1 MTPQSVVPHQS
12 PRATRARWPLAALL
26 AVTTLAACKQDKTP
40 ASPSAPAEQGSGST
54 STPTGAPSAPG
65 TAAGGTATGP
75 GTQPAATP
83 PSPESLTPVIRE
95 LAPEGLLPEA
105 VVIEFPRA
113 VMPSEGDVK
122 PGTTVDITPRPQGSL
137 SWTTPSTLTFRP
149 SAPGFSPNTKYT
161 VTVGSVWTPAGEV
174 KPPSDGSWSYRF
186 TTPAF
191 RFVRLSPRQLDLP
204 KGRVEVDVVFSG
216 PVELAAVRSRGAFQ
230 VEGQAITE
238 VKWSTIA
245 TARNVLTAQL
255 THPRLKPTATVRFA
269 LTEGLSAA
277 AEGKATAPAAE
288 ATFAL
293 RDSKRL
299 DVTGVFLKEG
309 ATGHYLEVSCRDS
322 APGAPAVAR
331 EFQEYDSYYWDDSN
345 KGCMLDDAV
354 AADAIHLTPPVKF
367 TLTPSRRGFRL
378 FGDFKRGPH
387 ALRID
392 AGTASVGGGT
402 LLAPFAHAFS
412 VPARKPQV
420 SFASSGRY
428 LPRSAWRNL
437 PLQHLNLDEV
447 ELTVRNV
454 PPENLV
460 FWMGDDNTETVD
472 ERTSN
477 VVAKRKL
484 ALKSAPDTLATTY
497 VDVATLV
504 PATTRG
510 LVELSATSGEWRA
523 STRILLTDLS
533 LVAKRGGPAPGATD
547 RGEVWVWALGMES
560 TEPLSGV
567 EVSLVKKSGQSVARC
582 TTVGA
587 EGCVLKV
594 PPPGVDDS
602 EPFALIARDGE
613 ELTYLKYSELK
624 TEIANSDV
632 QGEPYRGEK
641 PYRASLWSD
650 RGVYRPGDTAH
661 VVAVLRAQDDVA
673 PPVGMP
679 VELVVVDPRERE
691 LRKVTLKTNEAGLVS
706 LDVPFEAF
714 QDTGR
719 YRVTLK
725 VADRDVASY
734 GLSVEEFVPERMKVT
749 ARAEKEGYVQG
760 EEVPV
765 GVEAAYLFGGSAE
778 GSPVELTCRL
788 VPSEFKPK
796 ENAQYA
802 YGVWRQGGAEPRPT
816 TLGQV
821 KGTLDAKGQA
831 LLRCPAQANTGG
843 FRGAARLTAL
853 ASVFES
859 GSGRSTVG
867 DASTQVHPEPYYVG
881 LQANTRK
888 VKAGKPFTVQGV
900 VVDWDGKLVTGG
912 GAGGKAP
919 KSVDV
924 EYVRLEEEYG
934 YFYDEVE
941 GYERYQRHLRPLREG
956 RVTVP
961 VKDGRFS
968 VDVTPGEDA
977 AGYLVRVRSGAT
989 QTDLELEGEG
999 RYYWWGEGNRV
1010 DQTPRPLKPASLNV
1024 VLPASA
1030 RVGQPVA
1037 VTLKVPYKGRLL
1049 LTAETDRVLTSEW
1062 KAVEPGE
1069 VTWSFKPAGFAPN
1082 VYVSAFLVKDPH
1094 LESKE
1099 AFMPDRAFGVASVT
1113 LEPVDYTQAVTM
1125 NVPKEVR
1132 SNDTLTVELDLGA
1145 VEGPTFATVAV
1156 VDEGILSLTRFQ
1168 SPDPLKQ
1175 LFTKRAL
1182 GVDTYETIGWTLLV
1196 PPGGN
1201 SRSTGGDGE
1210 GDSAGR
1216 VQPVKPVALWSG
1228 VVAVPA
1234 NGKLRVPFK
1243 LPQYRG
1249 AVRVMAV
1256 TAGKQRIGRA
1266 SAQVLVRDPL
1276 VLQATLPRFLTQN
1289 DEIQVPVFVTNL
1301 SGKAQDVKV
1310 TLATES
1316 LPVPGL
1322 AQPATVGSP
1331 VQLLGKSEGRVRL
1344 EDGKS
1349 TTFVFQARA
1358 VQAVGAARMTVTVEG
1373 GGHTSRE
1380 TLDVPLTPAGPR
1392 ERRVQ
1397 RVELAQG
1404 TTDLSKL
1411 LQGWVPTTERTT
1423 LWVTTNPYA
1432 QSLQHLSYLVRYPYG
1447 CVEQTTSS
1455 TRPLLFVSELLDTVD
1470 PTLTQGK
1477 PVGDLVLAGINR
1489 VLSMQTS
1496 AGGFAYWPGH
1506 TEPVDWGTAYATH
1519 MLLDA
1524 QKLKYPVPQDRL
1536 DDALAWMGN
1545 MLNNY
1550 EGRTGRHGGYSESS
1564 EAYMHYVL
1572 ALGGKG
1578 RKARVQ
1584 KMVEALAEKAKKTPL
1599 VGEER
1604 EQDYMLKAA
1613 LWLAGDRRYEK
1624 ELKSPDL
1631 SPVTDERKNNWS
1643 FYSDKRRRGFMLS
1656 TFQDLFGNDAAGEPL
1671 AQLVAESLQTHSSSG
1686 YTTQEL
1692 VWGISGLGKRLQGTA
1707 STFSAPVLTAEGKT
1721 VAPVQDKAARTSDRT
1736 WALARA
1742 SERQGLNLEVKSK
1755 DAGKLYLIVSS
1766 EGVRTDGQ
1774 VKSGG
1779 QGLTLTRRWRKLDG
1793 TELALGADP
1802 VALADLVYV
1811 ELEVRNTTAGRVQ
1824 NIALVDRLPAGWEIE
1839 NARLGRG
1846 GAVSWVDADALWSA
1860 DYVNIRDDRME
1871 VFGSLNSGES
1881 KKVVYAVRAVTA
1893 GTFQLPSAEA
1903 EAMYDPRLWA
1913 REKPGTVR
1921 VSGPWKDNLL

>member
-1 MTPQSVVPHQS
+1 V
-12 PRATRARWPLAALL
+12 RRRRARDAGPGAEAAAAL
-26 AVTTLAACKQDKTP
+26 
-40 ASPSAPAEQGSGST
+40 
-54 STPTGAPSAPG
+54 
-65 TAAGGTATGP
+65 
-75 GTQPAATP
+75 

-95 LAPEGLLPEA
+95 LATEGVLPQA
-105 VVIEFPRA
+105 IVIEFPRP
-113 VMPSEGDVK
+113 VMPPYEREARKGTAVTVN
-122 PGTTVDITPRPQGSL
+122 PGVRGSL
-137 SWTTPSTLTFRP
+137 AWTTPSTLTFTP
-149 SAPGFSPNTKYT
+149 VAPGFGFGTQYS
-161 VTVGSVWTPAGEV
+161 VTLDSLGTPAGEL
-174 KPPSDGSWSYRF
+174 KPPSEGAWAYRF

-191 RFVRLSPRQLDLP
+191 RFLRVSPRQLDAA
-204 KGRVEVDVVFSG
+204 KGRVEVDVLFSG
-216 PVELAAVRSRGAFQ
+216 PVELAAVRSRGTFQ
-230 VEGQAITE
+230 VEGQPISE
-238 VKWSTIA
+238 VKWSTVPSH
-245 TARNVLTAQL
+245 RNTVTAQL
-255 THPRLKPTATVRFA
+255 AHPRLKPGATVRFTLPA
-269 LTEGLSAA
+269 GVTASADA
-277 AEGKATAPAAE
+277 RQTAPAAE

-293 RDSKRL
+293 RAGKRL
-299 DVTGVFLKEG
+299 DFTAVFLKEG

-322 APGAPAVAR
+322 AMEAPGPAR
-331 EFQEYDSYYWDDSN
+331 ESEEYDQYYWEDNN

-367 TLTPSRRGFRL
+367 SLAPSRRGFRI
-378 FGDFKRGPH
+378 FGDFKRGP
-387 ALRID
+387 ASLRID
-392 AGTASVGGGT
+392 AGTSSVGGGVLLSPYVQT
-402 LLAPFAHAFS
+402 LS

-460 FWMGDDNTETVD
+460 FWMSDDNTETVD

-484 ALKSAPDTLATTY
+484 ALKSTPDTLATTY
-497 VDVATLV
+497 VDVASLV

-510 LVELSATSGEWRA
+510 LVELSAIKGDWRA

-533 LVAKRGGPAPGATD
+533 LVAKRGGPAPGTTD
-547 RGEVWVWALGMES
+547 SGEVWVWALGMES

-582 TTVGA
+582 TTVGT

-594 PPPGVDDS
+594 PAPGVDDS

-661 VVAVLRAQDDVA
+661 VAAVLRGQDNRA
-673 PPVGMP
+673 PPAGMP
-679 VELVVVDPRERE
+679 VELAVVDPRERE
-691 LRKVTLKTNEAGLVS
+691 LRKVALKTNEAGLVA

-725 VADRDVASY
+725 VADRDVATY
-734 GLSVEEFVPERMKVT
+734 GFSVEEFVPERMKVT
-749 ARAEKEGYVQG
+749 AQAEKEGYVQG

-802 YGVWRQGGAEPRPT
+802 YGVWRQDGSEPRPT

-821 KGTLDAKGQA
+821 KGALDAKGQV
-831 LLRCPAQANTGG
+831 LLRCPAQASTGA

-867 DASTQVHPEPYYVG
+867 EATAQVHPEPYYVG

-900 VVDWDGKLVTGG
+900 VVDWEGKLVTS
-912 GAGGKAP
+912 GGKAP
-919 KSVDV
+919 KSVAV
-924 EYVRLEEEYG
+924 EYVRLEQEYG
-934 YFYDEVE
+934 FFYDEAE
-941 GYERYQRHLRPLREG
+941 GSERYQRYLRPMREG
-956 RVTVP
+956 STTVQ

-999 RYYWWGEGNRV
+999 NYYWWGEGNRV

-1024 VLPASA
+1024 ALPSSA
-1030 RVGQPVA
+1030 RVGEPVA
-1037 VTLKVPYKGRLL
+1037 VKLKVPYRGRLL
-1049 LTAETDRVLTSEW
+1049 LTAETDRVLASEW

-1094 LESKE
+1094 LESAQ
-1099 AFMPDRAFGVASVT
+1099 AFMPDRAFGVASVP
-1113 LEPVDYTQAVTM
+1113 LEPVDFTQAVTM

-1132 SNDTLTVELDLGA
+1132 SNDTLTVDLDLGA

-1210 GDSAGR
+1210 GDASGR

-1276 VLQATLPRFLTQN
+1276 VLQATLPRFLIQG

-1310 TLATES
+1310 TLGTES

-1322 AQPATVGSP
+1322 AAPATATAP
-1331 VQLLGKSEGRVRL
+1331 VQLLGKSEGRIRL

-1349 TTFVFQARA
+1349 TTFVFQAKA
-1358 VQAVGAARMTVTVEG
+1358 VQSVGAARMTVTVEG

-1380 TLDVPLTPAGPR
+1380 SLDVPLAPAGPR

-1397 RVELAQG
+1397 RIELAQG
-1404 TTDLSKL
+1404 TTDVSKY
-1411 LQGWVPTTERTT
+1411 LQGWVPTTERST
-1423 LWVTTNPYA
+1423 LWVTANPYA
-1432 QSLQHLSYLVRYPYG
+1432 QSLQHLSYLVTYPYG

-1455 TRPLLFVSELLDTVD
+1455 TRPLLYVSELVDDVD

-1477 PVGDLVLAGINR
+1477 PVGDMVLAGINR
-1489 VLSMQTS
+1489 VLSMQTPS
-1496 AGGFAYWPGH
+1496 GGFAYWPGH
-1506 TEPVDWGTAYATH
+1506 TEPVDWGSAYATH
-1519 MLLDA
+1519 LLLDA

-1536 DDALAWMGN
+1536 DDALKWMGD

-1584 KMVEALAEKAKKTPL
+1584 KMVEALAEKSKKAPL

-1624 ELKSPDL
+1624 ELRSPDL

-1643 FYSDKRRRGFMLS
+1643 FYSDRRRRGFMLS

-1671 AQLVAESLQTHSSSG
+1671 AQMVAGALQTHSSSW

-1692 VWGISGLGKRLQGTA
+1692 VWGITGLGKRLQGTTA
-1707 STFSAPVLTAEGKT
+1707 SFSAPTLMADGKA
-1721 VAPVQDKAARTSDRT
+1721 VAPVQDKDARASDRS

-1742 SERQGLNLEVKSK
+1742 SERQGLQLDVKSK
-1755 DAGKLYLIVSS
+1755 DAGKLYLVLSS
-1766 EGVRTDGQ
+1766 EGVRSDGQ
-1774 VKSGG
+1774 VKTGG

-1793 TELALGADP
+1793 TELALGADA
-1802 VALADLVYV
+1802 VSLADLVYV
-1811 ELEVRNTTAGRVQ
+1811 ELELRNGTAERVQ

-1846 GAVSWVDADALWSA
+1846 GSVSWVDADAQWAA

-1871 VFGSLNSGES
+1871 VFGSLNAGES

-1893 GTFQLPSAEA
+1893 GTFTLPSAEA

-1913 REKPGTVR
+1913 REKSDTVR

>member
-1 MTPQSVVPHQS
+1 MGSQSVVTHRA
-12 PRATRARWPLAALL
+12 PRASRARWLLAALWVG
-26 AVTTLAACKQDKTP
+26 ATLAGCKQEPKPATP
-40 ASPSAPAEQGSGST
+40 PAPSQPVAT
-54 STPTGAPSAPG
+54 TAPSAVTDAG
-65 TAAGGTATGP
+65 TTTASAP
-75 GTQPAATP
+75 PTP
-83 PSPESLTPVIRE
+83 EALTPVIHE
-95 LAPEGLLPEA
+95 LAAEGTVPEGI
-105 VVIEFPRA
+105 VIEFPRP
-113 VMPSEGDVK
+113 VVPPDGEVK
-122 PGTTVDITPRPQGSL
+122 KGTVLTITPHVPGSL
-137 SWTTPSTLTFRP
+137 SWRSQSTLAFTPS
-149 SAPGFSPNTKYT
+149 AQGFDFGTQYT
-161 VTVGSVWTPAGEV
+161 VILESLETEAGVVRPASAGAWTH
-174 KPPSDGSWSYRF
+174 RF

-191 RFVRLSPRQLDLP
+191 RFVRLAPRQLDLL
-204 KGRVEVDVVFSG
+204 KGRVEVDAVFSG
-216 PVELAAVRSRGAFQ
+216 PVDLNAVRSRGTFQ
-230 VEGQAITE
+230 VEGQPISD
-238 VKWSTIA
+238 VKWRTVPS
-245 TARNVLTAQL
+245 ARNVLTAQL
-255 THPRLKPTATVRFA
+255 AHPRLKPAATVRFA
-269 LTEGLSAA
+269 LQAGLTAAGRTE
-277 AEGKATAPAAE
+277 ATAPAGE
-288 ATFAL
+288 ASFEL
-293 RDSKRL
+293 RAGKRL
-299 DVTGVFLKEG
+299 DITHVSLREG
-309 ATGHYLEVSCRDS
+309 STGHYLEVNCRDVE
-322 APGAPAVAR
+322 AGAPASPHDAG
-331 EFQEYDSYYWDDSN
+331 EYDEYYWDDRN
-345 KGCMLDDAV
+345 KGCVLDDSV

-367 TLTPSRRGFRL
+367 SIAPSRRGFRI
-378 FGDFKRGPH
+378 FGDFKRGP
-387 ALRID
+387 ASLRID
-392 AGTASVGGGT
+392 AGTPSVGGGT
-402 LLAPFAHAFS
+402 LLSPYVHAFS
-412 VPARKPQV
+412 VPARQPQV
-420 SFASSGRY
+420 SFATSGRY

-437 PLQHLNLDEV
+437 PLQHLNLDSV
-447 ELTVRNV
+447 ELTVRHV

-460 FWMGDDNTETVD
+460 FWMSDDRTETAD

-477 VVAKRKL
+477 VIAKRVL
-484 ALKSAPDTLATTY
+484 PLKSPPDTLTTTY
-497 VDVATLV
+497 VDVASLV
-504 PATTRG
+504 PATTKG
-510 LVELSATSGEWRA
+510 LVELSARKDRWQAA
-523 STRILLTDLS
+523 SRILLTNLS
-533 LVAKRGGPAPGATD
+533 LVAKRGGPERGSND

-567 EVSLVKKSGQSVARC
+567 EVTLVKKSGQAVARC
-582 TTVGA
+582 TTVGTD
-587 EGCVLKV
+587 GCRLKV
-594 PPPGVDDS
+594 PPADVDPS

-632 QGEPYRGEK
+632 QGEPYRAEK

-661 VVAVLRAQDDVA
+661 VAAVLRGQDDKA
-673 PPVGMP
+673 PPAGMP
-679 VELVVVDPRERE
+679 VELVVMDPRERE
-691 LRKVTLKTNEAGLVS
+691 LRKVPLKTNEAGAVA

-714 QDTGR
+714 QDTGS

-725 VADRDVASY
+725 VADRDVATYS
-734 GLSVEEFVPERMKVT
+734 LSVEEFVPERMKVT

-765 GVEAAYLFGGSAE
+765 AVEAAYLFGGSAE

-802 YGVWRQGGAEPRPT
+802 YGVWRQDGKEPRPV

-821 KGTLDAKGQA
+821 KGTLDEKGQA
-831 LLRCPAQANTGG
+831 LLRCPAQASTGG
-843 FRGAARLTAL
+843 FRGAAKLTAL

-867 DASTQVHPEPYYVG
+867 DATALVHPEPYYVG
-881 LQANTRK
+881 LQATTRK
-888 VKAGKPFTVQGV
+888 VKAGKPFTVNGV
-900 VVDWDGKLVTGG
+900 VVDWDGKLLA
-912 GAGGKAP
+912 AGGKAP

-934 YFYDEVE
+934 YYYDESE
-941 GYERYQRHLRPLREG
+941 GYERYQRYLRPLREG
-956 RVTVP
+956 RTTVA
-961 VKDGRFS
+961 VKDGRFT
-968 VDVTPGEDA
+968 VEVTPGADA
-977 AGYLVRVRSGAT
+977 AGYLVRVRAGAT

-999 RYYWWGEGNRV
+999 RYYWWGEDSRV
-1010 DQTPRPLKPASLNV
+1010 DQTPRPLKPTSLDV
-1024 VLPASA
+1024 ALPAKA
-1030 RVGQPVA
+1030 RVGQAVA
-1037 VTLKVPYKGRLL
+1037 VKLKAPYKGRML
-1049 LTAETDRVLTSEW
+1049 LTAETDRVLAAEW

-1069 VTWSFKPAGFAPN
+1069 VTWSFTPSGFAPN

-1094 LESKE
+1094 LESAE
-1099 AFMPDRAFGVASVT
+1099 AFMPDRAFGVASVP

-1132 SNDTLTVELDLGA
+1132 SNDTLTVDLELGA
-1145 VEGPTFATVAV
+1145 LEGPTFATVAV

-1210 GDSAGR
+1210 GSAAGR

-1228 VVAVPA
+1228 LVPVPA

-1256 TAGKQRIGRA
+1256 TVGPQRVGRA

-1322 AQPATVGSP
+1322 AQPAAAGSP
-1331 VQLLGKSEGRVRL
+1331 VQLLGKNEGRVRL

-1349 TTFVFQARA
+1349 STFVFQAKA

-1373 GGHTSRE
+1373 GGYTSFE
-1380 TLDVPLTPAGPR
+1380 SLDVPLSPAGPR

-1397 RVELAQG
+1397 RIELAQG
-1404 TTDLSKL
+1404 TTDVSKY
-1411 LQGWVPTTERTT
+1411 LQGWVPTTERSTF
-1423 LWVTTNPYA
+1423 WVTANPYA
-1432 QSLQHLSYLVRYPYG
+1432 QSLQHLSYLVQYPYG

-1455 TRPLLFVSELLDTVD
+1455 TRPLLFVSELLDDVD
-1470 PTLTQGK
+1470 PTLTKGRD
-1477 PVGDLVLAGINR
+1477 VGDMVLAGINR
-1489 VLSMQTS
+1489 VLSMQTPS
-1496 AGGFAYWPGH
+1496 GGFAYWPGQ
-1506 TEPVDWGTAYATH
+1506 TTPVDWGTAYATH
-1519 MLLDA
+1519 LLLDA

-1536 DDALAWMGN
+1536 DDALTWMGN
-1545 MLNNY
+1545 ELNNA
-1550 EGRTGRHGGYSESS
+1550 EGRTQRHGGYSESS

-1584 KMVEALAEKAKKTPL
+1584 KMVDTLAERAKRGTL
-1599 VGEER
+1599 SGEER

-1624 ELKSPDL
+1624 ELRSPDL

-1643 FYSDKRRRGFMLS
+1643 FYSDRRRRGFMLS
-1656 TFQDLFGNDAAGEPL
+1656 TFQDLFGNDPAGEPL
-1671 AQLVAESLQTHSSSG
+1671 ARMVAEALQAQPSG
-1686 YTTQEL
+1686 WYTTQEL
-1692 VWGISGLGKRLQGTA
+1692 VWGITGLGKRLQGA
-1707 STFSAPVLTAEGKT
+1707 SSNFSPPVLTADGKV
-1721 VAPVQDKAARTSDRT
+1721 VAPTQEKEARASDRT

-1742 SERQGLNLEVKSK
+1742 SERKGLQLEVKSK
-1755 DAGKLYLIVSS
+1755 DEGKLYLILSS
-1766 EGVRTDGQ
+1766 EGVRSDGQ
-1774 VKSGG
+1774 ARTGG
-1779 QGLTLTRRWRKLDG
+1779 QGLTVSRTWRKLDG
-1793 TELALGADP
+1793 TSLDVRGAP
-1802 VALADLVYV
+1802 LALADLVYV
-1811 ELEVRNTTAGRVQ
+1811 ELEITNTTSERVQ

-1846 GAVSWVDADALWSA
+1846 GGASWVEADALWAA

-1871 VFGSLNSGES
+1871 VFGSLNARES

-1893 GTFQLPSAEA
+1893 GSFTLPTAEA
-1903 EAMYDPRLWA
+1903 EAMYDPRMWA
-1913 REKPGTVR
+1913 REAGGTVQ

>member
-1 MTPQSVVPHQS
+1 MGSRSVVTQRA
-12 PRATRARWPLAALL
+12 PRTSWPLVALL
-26 AVTTLAACKQDKTP
+26 VGATLAGCKQEPAPQQPGTP
-40 ASPSAPAEQGSGST
+40 ASPPVAATTPAPA
-54 STPTGAPSAPG
+54 AG
-65 TAAGGTATGP
+65 TDAGTATS
-75 GTQPAATP
+75 AAVTP
-83 PSPESLTPVIRE
+83 PTPESLTPVIRE
-95 LAPEGLLPEA
+95 LATGDA
-105 VVIEFPRA
+105 VPRGIVIEFPRPVA
-113 VMPSEGDVK
+113 PEDSDVK
-122 PGTTVDITPRPQGSL
+122 PGTVVAMVPRVVGSF
-137 SWTTPSTLTFRP
+137 SWSTPSTLTFTP
-149 SAPGFSPNTKYT
+149 SAGEGFRFDTTYT
-161 VTVGSVWTPAGEV
+161 VTLESVETGTGVV
-174 KPPSDGSWSYRF
+174 KAPSEGAWSHRF

-191 RFVRLSPRQLDLP
+191 QFVRLAPRQLDLL

-216 PVELAAVRSRGAFQ
+216 PVELNAVRSRGAFQ
-230 VEGQAITE
+230 VEGESISD
-238 VKWSTIA
+238 VKWRTVPNM
-245 TARNVLTAQL
+245 RNVVSAQFG
-255 THPRLKPTATVRFA
+255 HPRLKPAAKLRFDLKA
-269 LTEGLSAA
+269 GLAA
-277 AEGKATAPAAE
+277 VGDAKATAPVAQSTVE
-288 ATFAL
+288 L
-293 RDSKRL
+293 RAGKRL
-299 DVTGVFLKEG
+299 DFTRVSLGEG
-309 ATGHYLEVSCRDS
+309 STGHYLEVSCRDVE
-322 APGAPAVAR
+322 ADAPASPR
-331 EFQEYDSYYWDDSN
+331 ESEEYDEYYWNDSN
-345 KGCMLDDAV
+345 KGCLLDDGV
-354 AADAIHLTPPVKF
+354 AADAIHLTPAVKF
-367 TLTPSRRGFRL
+367 SIAPSRRGFRI
-378 FGDFKRGPH
+378 FGDFKRGPYS
-387 ALRID
+387 LRID
-392 AGTASVGGGT
+392 AGTPSVGGGV
-402 LLAPFAHAFS
+402 LLSPYVNVVS

-420 SFASSGRY
+420 SFATSGRY

-447 ELTVRNV
+447 ELTVRHV

-460 FWMGDDNTETVD
+460 FWMSDDNTETVD

-484 ALKSAPDTLATTY
+484 ALKSQPDTLTTTY
-497 VDVATLV
+497 VDVANLV
-504 PATTRG
+504 PANTRG
-510 LVELSATSGEWRA
+510 LVEVSARKGEWQA
-523 STRILLTDLS
+523 ATRILLTDLS
-533 LVAKRGGPAPGATD
+533 LVAKRGGPAAGSTD
-547 RGEVWVWALGMES
+547 KGEVWVWALGMEN

-567 EVSLVKKSGQSVARC
+567 EVSLVKKSGQTVARC
-582 TTVGA
+582 TTVA
-587 EGCVLKV
+587 TDGCQLKV
-594 PPPGVDDS
+594 PAPGVDDS
-602 EPFALIARDGE
+602 EPFALIARDGD

-632 QGEPYRGEK
+632 QGEPYRSEK
-641 PYRASLWSD
+641 AYRGSLWSD

-661 VVAVLRAQDDVA
+661 VAAVLRGQDDVA
-673 PPVGMP
+673 PPAGMP

-691 LRKVTLKTNEAGLVS
+691 LKKVSLKTNEAGLVA

-725 VADRDVASY
+725 VADRDVATYS
-734 GLSVEEFVPERMKVT
+734 LSVEEFVPERMKVT
-749 ARAEKEGYVQG
+749 ARTEKEGYVQG
-760 EEVPV
+760 EEIPV
-765 GVEAAYLFGGSAE
+765 AVEAAYLFGGSAE
-778 GSPVELTCRL
+778 GSPVEVTCRL

-802 YGVWRQGGAEPRPT
+802 YGVWRQDGGPLRAV

-821 KGTLDAKGQA
+821 KGELDAKGQA
-831 LLRCPAQANTGG
+831 LLRCPAQAATGG
-843 FRGAARLTAL
+843 LRGAARLTAL

-859 GSGRSTVG
+859 GSGRSSVG
-867 DASTQVHPEPYYVG
+867 DASTPVHPEAYYVG
-881 LQANTRK
+881 LQATTHK
-888 VKAGKPFTVQGV
+888 VKAGKPFTVNGV
-900 VVDWDGKLVTGG
+900 VVDWDGKLLT
-912 GAGGKAP
+912 AGGKAP
-919 KSVDV
+919 KTVDV
-924 EYVRLEEEYG
+924 EYLRLEEEYG
-934 YFYDEVE
+934 LHYDESE
-941 GYERYQRHLRPLREG
+941 GYERYQRYLRPLREG
-956 RVTVP
+956 RTTAQVQN
-961 VKDGRFS
+961 GRFS
-968 VDVTPGEDA
+968 LQVTPGEDA

-999 RYYWWGEGNRV
+999 RYYWWGEGSRV
-1010 DQTPRPLKPASLNV
+1010 DQTPRPLKPTSLDV
-1024 VLPASA
+1024 ALPTTA
-1030 RVGQPVA
+1030 RVGQAINVK
-1037 VTLKVPYKGRLL
+1037 LKAPYKGRVLF
-1049 LTAETDRVLTSEW
+1049 TAETDRVLATEW

-1069 VTWSFKPAGFAPN
+1069 VTWTFTPKGFAPN

-1099 AFMPDRAFGVASVT
+1099 AFMPDRAFGVGSVP
-1113 LEPVDYTQAVTM
+1113 LEPVDYTQAVKL
-1125 NVPKEVR
+1125 NVPTEVR
-1132 SNDTLTVELDLGA
+1132 SNDTLTVDLDLGA

-1210 GDSAGR
+1210 GDASGR

-1256 TAGKQRIGRA
+1256 TAGAKRIGHA

-1310 TLATES
+1310 TLATEA

-1322 AQPATVGSP
+1322 IATTAASP
-1331 VQLLGKSEGRVRL
+1331 LQLLGKSEGRARL

-1349 TTFVFQARA
+1349 STFVFQAKA

-1373 GGHTSRE
+1373 GGYTSRE
-1380 TLDVPLTPAGPR
+1380 SLDVPLSPAGPR

-1397 RVELAQG
+1397 RFELAQG
-1404 TTDLSKL
+1404 TTDVSKY
-1411 LQGWVPTTERTT
+1411 LQGWVPTTERST
-1423 LWVTTNPYA
+1423 LWVTANPYA

-1455 TRPLLFVSELLDTVD
+1455 TRPLLYVSELLDDVD
-1470 PTLTQGK
+1470 PTLKQGRD
-1477 PVGDLVLAGINR
+1477 VSDMVLAGINR
-1489 VLSMQTS
+1489 VLSMQTPS
-1496 AGGFAYWPGH
+1496 GGFAYWPGQ
-1506 TEPVDWGTAYATH
+1506 TEPVEWGTAYATH

-1536 DDALAWMGN
+1536 DDALTWMGN
-1545 MLNNY
+1545 ALNNN
-1550 EGRTGRHGGYSESS
+1550 EGGTNRHGGYSESS

-1578 RKARVQ
+1578 RKARMQ
-1584 KMVEALAEKAKKTPL
+1584 KMVETLAERAKRGAL
-1599 VGEER
+1599 SGEDR
-1604 EQDYMLKAA
+1604 EEDYMLKAA

-1624 ELKSPDL
+1624 ELRDPDL
-1631 SPVTDERKNNWS
+1631 SPVTEERKNNWS
-1643 FYSDKRRRGFMLS
+1643 FYSDRRRRGFMLS

-1671 AQLVAESLQTHSSSG
+1671 ARMVAESLQSHPSG
-1686 YTTQEL
+1686 WYTTQEL
-1692 VWGISGLGKRLQGTA
+1692 VWGITGLGKRLQGTVA
-1707 STFSAPVLTAEGKT
+1707 KFAPPVLMADGKV
-1721 VAPVQDKAARTSDRT
+1721 VAPKQDKDARASDRT

-1742 SERQGLNLEVKSK
+1742 SERQGLQLELKTK
-1755 DAGKLYLIVSS
+1755 DEGKLYLVVSS

-1774 VKSGG
+1774 VKTGG
-1779 QGLTLTRRWRKLDG
+1779 QGLTLTRTWRKLDG
-1793 TELALGADP
+1793 TELDLRSGP
-1802 VALADLVYV
+1802 VSLADLVYV
-1811 ELEVRNTTAGRVQ
+1811 ELTVRNTTAERVQ
-1824 NIALVDRLPAGWEIE
+1824 NLALVDRLPAGWEIE

-1846 GAVSWVDADALWSA
+1846 GSAAWIDADSLWTA

-1871 VFGSLNSGES
+1871 VFGSLAAGES

-1893 GTFQLPSAEA
+1893 GAFTLPSAEV

-1913 REKPGTVR
+1913 RESAGTVQ
-1921 VSGPWKDNLL
+1921 VSGPWKDSLL

>member
-1 MTPQSVVPHQS
+1 MGSRSVVSQRA
-12 PRATRARWPLAALL
+12 PRPSWPLFALL
-26 AVTTLAACKQDKTP
+26 AGLTLAGCKQESQPQQPATP
-40 ASPSAPAEQGSGST
+40 GST
-54 STPTGAPSAPG
+54 PVAST
-65 TAAGGTATGP
+65 
-75 GTQPAATP
+75 PAATP
-83 PSPESLTPVIRE
+83 GTDAGTASAAATPPTPEALTPVIRE
-95 LAPEGLLPEA
+95 QATEDALARRI
-105 VVIEFPRA
+105 VIEFPRA
-113 VMPSEGDVK
+113 VSSEGAEVK
-122 PGTTVDITPRPQGSL
+122 KGTVVTITPRVAGSL
-137 SWTTPSTLTFRP
+137 SWLSPSTLAFNLAGD
-149 SAPGFSPNTKYT
+149 SALSFETPYT
-161 VTVGSVWTPAGEV
+161 VTLESVETATGVV
-174 KPPSDGSWSYRF
+174 KPPSEGAWSHRF

-191 RFVRLSPRQLDLP
+191 RFLRLAPRQVDLL
-204 KGRVEVDVVFSG
+204 KGRVEVDAVFSG
-216 PVELAAVRSRGAFQ
+216 PVDLNAVRTRATFQ
-230 VEGQAITE
+230 VEGQPVSD
-238 VKWSTIA
+238 VKWRT
-245 TARNVLTAQL
+245 TAEGLNTLTAQIG
-255 THPRLKPTATVRFA
+255 HPRIKPGATLRFA
-269 LTEGLSAA
+269 LKQGLPAAKDAKVQAAA
-277 AEGKATAPAAE
+277 AEASVE
-288 ATFAL
+288 L
-293 RDSKRL
+293 RAGKRL
-299 DVTGVFLKEG
+299 DITGVSLAEG
-309 ATGHYLEVSCRDS
+309 STGHYLEVFCRDVE
-322 APGAPAVAR
+322 PNAPASPR
-331 EFQEYDSYYWDDSN
+331 ESGEYDEYYWDHRN
-345 KGCMLDDAV
+345 KGCTLDDAV
-354 AADAIHLTPPVKF
+354 AADAIHLTPAVKF
-367 TLTPSRRGFRL
+367 SIAPSRKGFRI

-387 ALRID
+387 SLRID
-392 AGTASVGGGT
+392 AGTPSVGGGA
-402 LLAPFAHAFS
+402 LLAPYVQSFS
-412 VPARKPQV
+412 VPARQPQV
-420 SFASSGRY
+420 SFASAGRY

-437 PLQHLNLDEV
+437 PLQHLNLDSV
-447 ELTVRNV
+447 ELTVRHV

-460 FWMGDDNTETVD
+460 FWMSDDNSETVD

-477 VVAKRKL
+477 VVAKRTL
-484 ALKSAPDTLATTY
+484 PLKSQPDTLTTTY
-497 VDVATLV
+497 VDVANLV
-504 PATTRG
+504 PANTRG
-510 LVELSATSGEWRA
+510 LVELSARSGERQA
-523 STRILLTDLS
+523 STRILLTNLS
-533 LVAKRGGPAPGATD
+533 LVAKRGGPAAGSTD
-547 RGEVWVWALGMES
+547 KGEVWVWALGMES

-567 EVSLVKKSGQSVARC
+567 EVSLVKKSGQVVARC
-582 TTVGA
+582 TTVA
-587 EGCVLKV
+587 TDGCSLKV
-594 PPPGVDDS
+594 PAPGADDS
-602 EPFALIARDGE
+602 EPFALLARDGE

-632 QGEPYRGEK
+632 QGEPYRAEK
-641 PYRASLWSD
+641 PYRASIWSD

-661 VVAVLRAQDDVA
+661 VAAVLRGQDDKA
-673 PPVGMP
+673 PPSGMP
-679 VELVVVDPRERE
+679 VELLVIDPRERE
-691 LRKVTLKTNEAGLVS
+691 LKKVALKTNEAGVVA

-725 VADRDVASY
+725 VADREVATY
-734 GLSVEEFVPERMKVT
+734 GLSVEEFVPERMKVS
-749 ARAEKEGYVQG
+749 ARTEKDGYVQG

-765 GVEAAYLFGGSAE
+765 AVEAAYLFGGSAE
-778 GSPVELTCRL
+778 GSPVEVTCRL

-802 YGVWRQGGAEPRPT
+802 YGVWRQDGAEPRPV

-831 LLRCPAQANTGG
+831 LLRCPAQAAMGNL
-843 FRGAARLTAL
+843 RSSARLTAL

-859 GSGRSTVG
+859 GSGRSSVG
-867 DASTQVHPEPYYVG
+867 DASTPVHPEAYYVG
-881 LQANTRK
+881 LQATTGK
-888 VKAGKPFTVQGV
+888 VKAGKPFTVNGV
-900 VVDWDGKLVTGG
+900 VVDWDGKLLT
-912 GAGGKAP
+912 AKAP
-919 KSVDV
+919 KTVDV
-924 EYVRLEEEYG
+924 EYLRLEEEYG
-934 YFYDEVE
+934 QFYDEAE
-941 GYERYQRHLRPLREG
+941 GYERYQRYLRPMREG
-956 RVTVP
+956 RVTAQVR
-961 VKDGRFS
+961 DGRFT
-968 VDVTPGEDA
+968 VDVTPGADA
-977 AGYLVRVRSGAT
+977 AGYLVRVRAGAT

-999 RYYWWGEGNRV
+999 RYYWWGEGSRV
-1010 DQTPRPLKPASLNV
+1010 DQTPRPLKPTSLDIA
-1024 VLPASA
+1024 LPAKA
-1030 RVGQPVA
+1030 RVGQAVA
-1037 VTLKVPYKGRLL
+1037 VKLKAPYKGRVLF
-1049 LTAETDRVLTSEW
+1049 TAETDRVLATEW

-1069 VTWSFKPAGFAPN
+1069 VSWTFTPSSFAPN

-1094 LESKE
+1094 LESAE
-1099 AFMPDRAFGVASVT
+1099 AFMPDRAFGVASVA
-1113 LEPVDYTQAVTM
+1113 LEPVDYTQTVAM

-1132 SNDTLTVELDLGA
+1132 SNDTLTVDLDLGA

-1182 GVDTYETIGWTLLV
+1182 GVDTFETIGWTLLV

-1210 GDSAGR
+1210 GDASGR

-1228 VVAVPA
+1228 LVPVPA

-1256 TAGKQRIGRA
+1256 TAGAKRIGHA

-1276 VLQATLPRFLTQN
+1276 VLQTTLPRFLTQN

-1301 SGKAQDVKV
+1301 SGKPQDVKV

-1322 AQPATVGSP
+1322 APLAAATSP
-1331 VQLLGKSEGRVRL
+1331 VQLLGKSEGRARL

-1380 TLDVPLTPAGPR
+1380 TLDVPLSPAGPR
-1392 ERRVQ
+1392 VRNVQ
-1397 RVELAQG
+1397 RIELAQG
-1404 TTDLSKL
+1404 TTDVSKFL
-1411 LQGWVPTTERTT
+1411 KGWVPTTERST
-1423 LWVTTNPYA
+1423 LWVTANPYA
-1432 QSLQHLSYLVRYPYG
+1432 QSLQHLSYLVQYPYG

-1455 TRPLLFVSELLDTVD
+1455 TRPLLFVSELLDDVD
-1470 PTLTQGK
+1470 PTLTKGK
-1477 PVGDLVLAGINR
+1477 DVGEMVLAGINR
-1489 VLSMQTS
+1489 VLSMQTPS
-1496 AGGFAYWPGH
+1496 GGFAYWPGH

-1536 DDALAWMGN
+1536 DDALTWMGN
-1545 MLNNY
+1545 ELNNQ
-1550 EGRTGRHGGYSESS
+1550 EGRTGRHGGYSASS

-1584 KMVEALAEKAKKTPL
+1584 KMVEALAERAKKAPL
-1599 VGEER
+1599 TGEDL

-1624 ELKSPDL
+1624 ELRSPDL

-1643 FYSDKRRRGFMLS
+1643 FYSDRRRRGFMLS

-1671 AQLVAESLQTHSSSG
+1671 ARMVAESLQAQRSSW

-1692 VWGISGLGKRLQGTA
+1692 VWGVTGLGKRLQGAA
-1707 STFSAPVLTAEGKT
+1707 SNFAPPVLMADGKV
-1721 VAPVQDKAARTSDRT
+1721 VAPTQDKDARGSDRT

-1742 SERQGLNLEVKSK
+1742 SERKGLQLEVKTK
-1755 DAGKLYLIVSS
+1755 DEGKLYLVLSS
-1766 EGVRTDGQ
+1766 EGVRSEGQ
-1774 VKSGG
+1774 VETGG
-1779 QGLTLTRRWRKLDG
+1779 EGLVLTRTWRKLDG
-1793 TELALGADP
+1793 TELDMRSGP

-1811 ELEVRNTTAGRVQ
+1811 ELQLTNTTAERVQ

-1846 GAVSWVDADALWSA
+1846 GGASWIEADAQWTP

-1871 VFGSLNSGES
+1871 VFGSLGARES
-1881 KKVVYAVRAVTA
+1881 KKVTYAVRAVTA
-1893 GTFQLPSAEA
+1893 GTFTLPSAEA

-1913 REKPGTVR
+1913 RELAATVQ

>member
-1 MTPQSVVPHQS
+1 MGSRSVIPQRA
-12 PRATRARWPLAALL
+12 PRASWPLVALL
-26 AVTTLAACKQDKTP
+26 VGATLAGCKQEQPPAQPPGTP
-40 ASPSAPAEQGSGST
+40 AAPSTTAATPGAPAPQD
-54 STPTGAPSAPG
+54 
-65 TAAGGTATGP
+65 GGTATS
-75 GTQPAATP
+75 TASKLPA
-83 PSPESLTPVIRE
+83 PESLTPVIRE
-95 LAPEGLLPEA
+95 LATGDAMPRGI
-105 VVIEFPRA
+105 VIEFPRPVA
-113 VMPSEGDVK
+113 PDDREVTKE
-122 PGTTVDITPRPQGSL
+122 TVVTISPRVAGSFTW
-137 SWTTPSTLTFRP
+137 STPSTLAFTA
-149 SAPGFSPNTKYT
+149 SAGSGFGFGTAYT
-161 VTVGSVWTPAGEV
+161 VTVEAVGMGPGLV
-174 KPPSDGSWSYRF
+174 KPPTEGAWSHRF

-191 RFVRLSPRQLDLP
+191 QFVRIAPRQLDLL

-216 PVELAAVRSRGAFQ
+216 PVDLNAVRSRGTFQ
-230 VEGQAITE
+230 VEGEPISD
-238 VKWSTIA
+238 VKWRTVPNL
-245 TARNVLTAQL
+245 RNAVSAQL
-255 THPRLKPTATVRFA
+255 GHPRLKPGAKLRFDLKA
-269 LTEGLSAA
+269 GLAPVGDAKAA
-277 AEGKATAPAAE
+277 APAADSTVE
-288 ATFAL
+288 L
-293 RDSKRL
+293 RAGKRL
-299 DVTGVFLKEG
+299 DVTAVTLGEG
-309 ATGHYLEVSCRDS
+309 TTGHYLEVSCRDVE
-322 APGAPAVAR
+322 ANAPASPR
-331 EFQEYDSYYWDDSN
+331 ESAEYDEYYWNDSN
-345 KGCMLDDAV
+345 KGCTLDESV
-354 AADAIHLTPPVKF
+354 AADAIHLTPAVKF
-367 TLTPSRRGFRL
+367 SIAPSRRGFRI

-387 ALRID
+387 SLRID
-392 AGTASVGGGT
+392 AGTPSVGGGV
-402 LLAPFAHAFS
+402 LMSPYVNVVS

-447 ELTVRNV
+447 ELTVRHV

-460 FWMGDDNTETVD
+460 FWMSDDNTETVD

-477 VVAKRKL
+477 VVAKRTL
-484 ALKSAPDTLATTY
+484 PLKSQPDTLATTY
-497 VDVATLV
+497 VDVASLV
-504 PATTRG
+504 PANTRG
-510 LVELSATSGEWRA
+510 LVEVSARKGDWQAA
-523 STRILLTDLS
+523 SRILLTDLS
-533 LVAKRGGPAPGATD
+533 LVAKRGGPAPGSTD
-547 RGEVWVWALGMES
+547 KGEVRVWALGMEN

-567 EVSLVKKSGQSVARC
+567 EVSLVKKSGQTVTRC

-587 EGCVLKV
+587 DGCQLKV
-594 PPPGVDDS
+594 PAPGVDDT

-632 QGEPYRGEK
+632 QGEPYRSEK
-641 PYRASLWSD
+641 AYRGSLWSD

-661 VVAVLRAQDDVA
+661 VAAVLRGQDDKA
-673 PPVGMP
+673 PPAGMP
-679 VELVVVDPRERE
+679 VDLVVVDPRERE
-691 LRKVTLKTNEAGLVS
+691 LKKVTLKTNEAGVVA
-706 LDVPFEAF
+706 LDVRFEAF

-719 YRVTLK
+719 YRVMLK
-725 VADRDVASY
+725 VADRDVATY
-734 GLSVEEFVPERMKVT
+734 ALSVEEVVPERMKVT
-749 ARAEKEGYVQG
+749 ARTEKEGFVQG

-765 GVEAAYLFGGSAE
+765 AVEAAYLFGGSAE
-778 GSPVELTCRL
+778 GSPVEVTCRL

-796 ENAQYA
+796 ENAQFA
-802 YGVWRQGGAEPRPT
+802 YGVWRQDGGPLRAT

-831 LLRCPAQANTGG
+831 LLRCPAQAATGG
-843 FRGAARLTAL
+843 LRGAARLTAL

-859 GSGRSTVG
+859 GSGRSSVG
-867 DASTQVHPEPYYVG
+867 EASTPVHPEAYYVG
-881 LQANTRK
+881 LQATTQK
-888 VKAGKPFTVQGV
+888 VKAGKPFTVNGV
-900 VVDWDGKLVTGG
+900 VVDWDGKLLT
-912 GAGGKAP
+912 AGGKAP
-919 KSVDV
+919 KTVEV
-924 EYVRLEEEYG
+924 EYLRLEEEYG
-934 YFYDEVE
+934 LHYDESE
-941 GYERYQRHLRPLREG
+941 GYERYQRYLRPLREG
-956 RVTVP
+956 RATAQVQN
-961 VKDGRFS
+961 GRFS
-968 VDVTPGEDA
+968 LQVTPGEDA

-999 RYYWWGEGNRV
+999 RYYWWGEGSRV
-1010 DQTPRPLKPASLNV
+1010 DQTPRPLKPTSLDMA
-1024 VLPASA
+1024 LPATS
-1030 RVGQPVA
+1030 RVGQPIA
-1037 VTLKVPYKGRLL
+1037 VKLKAPYKGRVLF
-1049 LTAETDRVLTSEW
+1049 TAETDRVLASEW

-1069 VTWSFKPAGFAPN
+1069 VTWSFTPASFAPN

-1094 LESKE
+1094 LESAE
-1099 AFMPDRAFGVASVT
+1099 AFMPDRAFGVGNVT
-1113 LEPVDYTQAVTM
+1113 LEPVDFTQAVTM

-1132 SNDTLTVELDLGA
+1132 SNDTLTVDLDLGA

-1182 GVDTYETIGWTLLV
+1182 GVDTFETIGWTLLV

-1210 GDSAGR
+1210 GDASGR

-1228 VVAVPA
+1228 LVPVPA

-1256 TAGKQRIGRA
+1256 TAGAKRIGRA
-1266 SAQVLVRDPL
+1266 SAQVVVRDPL

-1310 TLATES
+1310 TLVTES

-1322 AQPATVGSP
+1322 APAAATATSP
-1331 VQLLGKSEGRVRL
+1331 LQLLGKSEGRARL

-1349 TTFVFQARA
+1349 STFVFQAKA

-1373 GGHTSRE
+1373 GGYTSRE
-1380 TLDVPLTPAGPR
+1380 SLDVPLSPAGPR

-1397 RVELAQG
+1397 RIELAQG
-1404 TTDLSKL
+1404 TTDVSKY
-1411 LQGWVPTTERTT
+1411 LQGWVPTTERST
-1423 LWVTTNPYA
+1423 LWVTANPYA

-1455 TRPLLFVSELLDTVD
+1455 TRPLLYVSELLDDVD
-1470 PTLTQGK
+1470 PTLKQGRD
-1477 PVGDLVLAGINR
+1477 VSDMVLAGINR
-1489 VLSMQTS
+1489 VLSMQTPS
-1496 AGGFAYWPGH
+1496 GGFAYWPGQ
-1506 TEPVDWGTAYATH
+1506 TEAVDWGTAYATH

-1536 DDALAWMGN
+1536 DDALTWMGN
-1545 MLNNY
+1545 ELNNY
-1550 EGRTGRHGGYSESS
+1550 EGRTNRHGGYSESS

-1584 KMVEALAEKAKKTPL
+1584 KMVETLAERAKKAPL
-1599 VGEER
+1599 TGEDR
-1604 EQDYMLKAA
+1604 EQDYMLKSA

-1624 ELKSPDL
+1624 ELRNPDL

-1643 FYSDKRRRGFMLS
+1643 FYSDRRRRGFMLS

-1671 AQLVAESLQTHSSSG
+1671 ARMVAESLQSHPSG
-1686 YTTQEL
+1686 WYTTQEL

-1707 STFSAPVLTAEGKT
+1707 AKFTPPVLMADGKV
-1721 VAPVQDKAARTSDRT
+1721 VAPKQDKDARASDRT

-1742 SERQGLNLEVKSK
+1742 SERQGLQLDLKTK
-1755 DAGKLYLIVSS
+1755 DEGKLYLIISS

-1774 VKSGG
+1774 VKTGG
-1779 QGLTLTRRWRKLDG
+1779 QGLALTRTWRKLDG
-1793 TELALGADP
+1793 TELNVRSSP
-1802 VALADLVYV
+1802 VSLADLVYV
-1811 ELEVRNTTAGRVQ
+1811 ELTVRNTTAERVQ

-1846 GAVSWVDADALWSA
+1846 GSAAWIDADALWTA

-1871 VFGSLNSGES
+1871 VFGSLGAGES
-1881 KKVVYAVRAVTA
+1881 KKVVYAVRAVTSGA
-1893 GTFQLPSAEA
+1893 FTLPSAEV

-1913 REKPGTVR
+1913 RESAGTVQ